1 MKVNNNNQESSMKI
15 IVLGLVLA
23 FNSLAAHA
31 AKFGLEPGDAVL
43 TNCHE
48 IYTRGVVKAK
58 VDDGYTVH
66 FPKNAGPIQ
75 CPPFRWHAEFVLP
88 FQSVSEYRLKFLG
101 GLKRD
106 IVFQVG
112 EPVTFRVDTDRR
124 VVKTKASID
133 IDAQITDISSNGAI
147 AVKLISTDP
156 EAAAT
161 FWQWIGGNY
170 VDLRHKYLEL
180 ERDKRSR

>member
-1 MKVNNNNQESSMKI
+1 MNRSN
-15 IVLGLVLA
+15 LCRYGLAVAIGLLSETA
-23 FNSLAAHA
+23 FA
-31 AKFGLEPGDAVL
+31 AKYNLEPGDAVL
-43 TNCHE
+43 TNCRD
-48 IYTRGVVKAK
+48 IYTKGEIKAK

-66 FPKNAGPIQ
+66 FPKHSGPIH

-88 FQSVSEYRLKFLG
+88 FQSVPEYRLQFLG

-106 IVFQVG
+106 IVFKVG
-112 EPVTFRVDTDRR
+112 EPVTFRVETDKR
-124 VVKTKASID
+124 VVKNRNSID
-133 IDAQITDISSNGAI
+133 IDAQITDISANGAI
-147 AVKLISTDP
+147 AVKLLSTDP